1 MKSNKGITL
10 GEYLGKETCL
20 SHKQRGHDS
29 RGKLSTIIR
38 AMHIFLKI
46 LAKLYLENSQAIH
59 NPTCLK
65 SQKTG
70 KVVIDVGEDIWLTKK
85 NSTTETMPEVGS
97 KPNKPLDPIS
107 KKATV

>member
-38 AMHIFLKI
+38 AMHIF
-46 LAKLYLENSQAIH
+46 
-59 NPTCLK
+59 
-65 SQKTG
+65 
-70 KVVIDVGEDIWLTKK
+70 
-85 NSTTETMPEVGS
+85 
-97 KPNKPLDPIS
+97 
-107 KKATV
+107 